1 MKKGLFFLLFAGVL
15 VYADD
20 SLIFEQKQEEKIKD
34 ININI
39 PDKNTNNV
47 NISSLNNIKKDSEN
61 VTINLNNEKMNID
74 DVKDFVNSEKF
85 KKNLEST
92 RKSIVN
98 DKEMIYQQ
106 MNINLDGK
114 INEKVVVNK
123 NEKVNTTPKYLDE
136 PIIIFISSSMDK
148 ELIRTYFRTFK
159 KANQDVEFVING
171 LIPDS
176 GTKIMPT
183 INYVKDLL
191 GNDYIFNVDINP
203 LKFQEY
209 KVDRVPAIAYKKF
222 IHIGAVSPIEAL
234 ETIYNKDTT
243 NNKPL
248 KTLLNNL

>member
-1 MKKGLFFLLFAGVL
+1 MEKGLFFFLLAGVL
-15 VYADD
+15 FAND
-20 SLIFEQKQEEKIKD
+20 SLIFKQKQDEKIMD
-34 ININI
+34 IDIKI
-39 PDKNTNNV
+39 PDRNNNNI
-47 NISSLNNIKKDSEN
+47 NISSLNNIKKDSEKL
-61 VTINLNNEKMNID
+61 TINLNNEKMEID

-85 KKNLEST
+85 KKNLENT

-98 DKEMIYQQ
+98 DKEMIYKE
-106 MNINLDGK
+106 MNINLDEN
-114 INEKVVVNK
+114 INKKVVINK

-148 ELIRTYFRTFK
+148 ELIKTYFRTFK

-176 GTKIMPT
+176 GTNIMPT
-183 INYVKDLL
+183 INYMKDLL
-191 GNDYIFNVDINP
+191 GNEYIFNVDINP

-209 KVDRVPAIAYKKF
+209 KVNRVPAIAYKKF
-222 IHIGAVSPIEAL
+222 IHIGATSPIQAI
-234 ETIYNKDTT
+234 ETIYHKDTT

>member
-20 SLIFEQKQEEKIKD
+20 SLIFKQKQEEKIKD

-92 RKSIVN
+92 TKSIVN
-98 DKEMIYQQ
+98 DKEMIYHQ

-114 INEKVVVNK
+114 INENVVEN
-123 NEKVNTTPKYLDE
+123 
-136 PIIIFISSSMDK
+136 
-148 ELIRTYFRTFK
+148 
-159 KANQDVEFVING
+159 
-171 LIPDS
+171 
-176 GTKIMPT
+176 
-183 INYVKDLL
+183 
-191 GNDYIFNVDINP
+191 
-203 LKFQEY
+203 
-209 KVDRVPAIAYKKF
+209 
-222 IHIGAVSPIEAL
+222 
-234 ETIYNKDTT
+234 
-243 NNKPL
+243 
-248 KTLLNNL
+248 